1 VKLVAHVRSV
11 PLLRN
16 AAALISGTVISQA
29 VLLFLSPLF
38 TRVFTPADLGQF
50 ASFTA
55 WVSILTLLGSL
66 RYEHA
71 IIVAR
76 GEDAIR
82 RVTLLTLALAII
94 MVFTLWAGVLVLR
107 SAQHDSVPGDPGAH
121 TLVWIPVAVLAA
133 SAMSILNQL
142 NIRVG
147 AFTHIAGAAVV
158 QSLVTIT
165 AQIVLGLLQV
175 PQALPI
181 GFVAGYVAGGI
192 VLWRARPSRAYGG
205 QLLADVGVPQFRI
218 TAAEY
223 SHFPRYTLG
232 ADALVV
238 LNQQFI
244 PVALLALFGPAA
256 AGLVSLALRV
266 LRVPQIVVVNAL
278 TSALR
283 KETVDRRDAGYR
295 LDRLFTRTTA
305 TLLLAGVVPFVVIA
319 IAGADIFAYAFGV
332 EWREAGE
339 LAPTFLLVLGAQR
352 YSFRLQVAATLLLAS
367 VILVAGASY
376 RSLAATCAGIAAT
389 LVLINGAALFVT
401 FRVVHNDR
409 AQPMPQG
416 VST

>member
-1 VKLVAHVRSV
+1 
-11 PLLRN
+11 
-16 AAALISGTVISQA
+16 
-29 VLLFLSPLF
+29 
-38 TRVFTPADLGQF
+38 
-50 ASFTA
+50 
-55 WVSILTLLGSL
+55 
-66 RYEHA
+66 
-71 IIVAR
+71 
-76 GEDAIR
+76 
-82 RVTLLTLALAII
+82 
-94 MVFTLWAGVLVLR
+94 
-107 SAQHDSVPGDPGAH
+107 VPGDPGAH

-339 LAPTFLLVLGAQR
+339 LARILASGLLAEFVGFPAATFLLVLGAQR